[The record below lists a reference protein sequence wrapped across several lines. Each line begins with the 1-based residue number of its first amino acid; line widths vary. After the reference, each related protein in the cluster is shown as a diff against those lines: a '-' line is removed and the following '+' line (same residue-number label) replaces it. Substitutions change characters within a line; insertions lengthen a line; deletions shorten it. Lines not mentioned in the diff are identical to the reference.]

1 MACLAKW
8 GECLGCTE
16 VSFCDGKIVN
26 LDRNPETMSKSINIV
41 DLETE
46 KERYL
51 LSEKKNVNIL
61 NFLWALTF
69 LSKRQNLIFLFP
81 R

>member
-1 MACLAKW
+1 M
-8 GECLGCTE
+8 
-16 VSFCDGKIVN
+16 N
-26 LDRNPETMSKSINIV
+26 LDRNPKTMSKSINIV

-51 LSEKKNVNIL
+51 LSEKKNVDIL

-69 LSKRQNLIFLFP
+69 LSKRQNLIFFVS
-81 R
+81 

>member
-16 VSFCDGKIVN
+16 VSFCDGKIMN

-51 LSEKKNVNIL
+51 LSEKKKCRYFKFSMSI
-61 NFLWALTF
+61 NF
-69 LSKRQNLIFLFP
+69 SKQKTKFNFFVS
-81 R
+81 

>member
-1 MACLAKW
+1 M
-8 GECLGCTE
+8 
-16 VSFCDGKIVN
+16 N

-51 LSEKKNVNIL
+51 LSEKKKNVDIL

-69 LSKRQNLIFLFP
+69 LSKRQNLIFFVS
-81 R
+81 